1 MPRAT
6 PNQTAIPTIASCVET
21 DKDFSTTILVLPT
34 GLASSSSNVPDSS
47 SLPIA
52 EAPEY
57 IPIIAI
63 ILFAV
68 GIVGT
73 MVYERVRTKNI
84 EESSS

>member
-1 MPRAT
+1 MAGFF
-6 PNQTAIPTIASCVET
+6 
-21 DKDFSTTILVLPT
+21 D
-34 GLASSSSNVPDSS
+34 
-47 SLPIA
+47 
-52 EAPEY
+52 Y

-68 GIVGT
+68 GIVGA